1 MCESRD
7 LPSDFVN
14 AVRGINY
21 KSPVTKINV
30 AVDKLPNFTANPN
43 TKEGQVKGGLAQ
55 AKLLAWMMGLATN
68 KKIFCMIF
76 VKKIF

>member
-43 TKEGQVKGGLAQ
+43 TKEGQVRG
-55 AKLLAWMMGLATN
+55 
-68 KKIFCMIF
+68 I
-76 VKKIF
+76 

>member
-1 MCESRD
+1 MCERRD

-43 TKEGQVKGGLAQ
+43 TKEGQV
-55 AKLLAWMMGLATN
+55 MG
-68 KKIFCMIF
+68 
-76 VKKIF
+76 V